1 MATHKKSITRPA
13 RRIARSRKAITPIIA
28 VIMLLMMA
36 VATASAMYYWL
47 NRIQTQQQG
56 AIESYQSGVFENL
69 ASNVDIIGTKYI
81 DGNQT
86 LELVVQNTGNT
97 KIVISNSGTKPTTE
111 WAVFDADQKPI
122 CATDWSGTGSNI
134 RCLSGCGTTTNLD
147 TGQIRRVLLNLT
159 SSDCSVQYLTN
170 GTTYVF
176 EIGWSG
182 KTKSAGSFVK

>member
-1 MATHKKSITRPA
+1 MATSKKS
-13 RRIARSRKAITPIIA
+13 ITPIIA

-56 AIESYQSGVFENL
+56 AIESFQSGVFENL

-97 KIVISNSGTKPTTE
+97 KITVSNSGTKPTTE
-111 WAVFDADQKPI
+111 WAMFDSDQKPV
-122 CATDWSGTGSNI
+122 CATDWSGTGINT
-134 RCLSGCGTTTNLD
+134 RCLSGCSTSTILD

-159 SSDCSVQYLTN
+159 ASDCAIQYLAN
-170 GTTYVF
+170 GSTFTF
-176 EIGWSG
+176 EISWSG